1 MADIINSES
10 KSHEIKN
17 ELYYS
22 LQSKGYVIRKGFN
35 IFFGI
40 LAILPIAILF
50 SLKFFKMK
58 NPLLSFFLV
67 MKGFIKPRNFD

>member
-1 MADIINSES
+1 MADIINYES

-35 IFFGI
+35 IFLGI
-40 LAILPIAILF
+40 LAILPIAIFF
-50 SLKFFKMK
+50 SFKFS
-58 NPLLSFFLV
+58 N
-67 MKGFIKPRNFD
+67 